1 MPRTLPPP
9 RLYKYQPF
17 TPQTLAN
24 LKSAQIW
31 FNAPLRFNDPFDCAL
46 PIYDPSHL
54 TDADFLR
61 AYTHEKTRR
70 SMTPELEAELGPNGV
85 PSQVFRDMI
94 LNAVHDTF
102 TKMRKTLLE
111 ERGFSC
117 FSAKPL
123 DIMMWSHYAD
133 GHRGFCLEFD
143 TSYDPWISKT
153 FHVRYADTF
162 SYINPVDI
170 IVEPAGADPENPLL
184 VASVL
189 TKARCWEYEHEWRT
203 MHLQPNTL
211 FGYEWRALTG
221 IYFGA
226 AMPPAHKEILC
237 LVLHGSPTHLYNV
250 ERDEK
255 GFALRATKVTYQ
267 PYDYK

>member
-1 MPRTLPPP
+1 MPRTLPQP

-117 FSAKPL
+117 LARSR
-123 DIMMWSHYAD
+123 S
-133 GHRGFCLEFD
+133 
-143 TSYDPWISKT
+143 TS
-153 FHVRYADTF
+153 
-162 SYINPVDI
+162 
-170 IVEPAGADPENPLL
+170 
-184 VASVL
+184 
-189 TKARCWEYEHEWRT
+189 
-203 MHLQPNTL
+203 
-211 FGYEWRALTG
+211 
-221 IYFGA
+221 
-226 AMPPAHKEILC
+226 
-237 LVLHGSPTHLYNV
+237 
-250 ERDEK
+250 
-255 GFALRATKVTYQ
+255 
-267 PYDYK
+267 